1 MLKQISNWL
10 HNISK
15 NWVTLIAFVVFVGFM
30 LIVLPQQAAKSESQT
45 GASASPDT
53 SLIYSADD
61 LYQMAETYGEQGRKA
76 YVQVR
81 FTFDLIWPLVY
92 TLFLVTSISWLTSR
106 FLNSSSPLMR
116 LNLVPLLAAILD
128 YLENVFA
135 SLVMW
140 RYPALTPVVDVLTPI
155 FTFTKWIFVG
165 GSFLLLVLG
174 VGGWLWQLR
183 KRTRG

>member
-45 GASASPDT
+45 GVSASPDT

-76 YVQVR
+76 YVQAR
-81 FTFDLIWPLVY
+81 FTFDLIWPLV
-92 TLFLVTSISWLTSR
+92 
-106 FLNSSSPLMR
+106 
-116 LNLVPLLAAILD
+116 
-128 YLENVFA
+128 
-135 SLVMW
+135 
-140 RYPALTPVVDVLTPI
+140 
-155 FTFTKWIFVG
+155 
-165 GSFLLLVLG
+165 
-174 VGGWLWQLR
+174 
-183 KRTRG
+183 